1 MTITNS
7 LAVNIRANKDNPLV
21 DVVADHFDGLR
32 KRSDEGIEPLEYY
45 KQNLYFVTAT
55 FFPFTV
61 GINGGPASKDGVPS
75 GYRPSALS
83 DFGVSFLRINKQLLG
98 SNLKR
103 KKHVQPQAW
112 MFVDFDGT
120 REGSNEKQG
129 IHLHGLLMAHPSKRE
144 GFMTL
149 ARISDTFKT
158 VNMRRLLIEPFDPS
172 RVKQLDDRS
181 YESDP
186 LKRCI
191 SYASKGAR
199 KHYGEEHGSLW
210 TVFPTSSAVGCQS
223 QTQRAMCS
231 LVRDVI
237 NTECKQIES
246 SSRSA
251 WLHPRPTIQVRNDE
265 SFGML
270 RHKLKLVGLE
280 DQFPDLLKHAE
291 AMCTKIKTL

>member
-1 MTITNS
+1 MPITNTALPNPLYIKERMTITNS
-7 LAVNIRANKDNPLV
+7 FATNITANKDNPLV
-21 DVVADHFDGLR
+21 DVVADHFDRLR

-45 KQNLYFVTAT
+45 KQNLFFVTAT
-55 FFPFTV
+55 FFPHTV
-61 GINGGPASKDGVPS
+61 GINGGPTFRYGVPT

-83 DFGVSFLRINKQLLG
+83 DFGVSFLKMNKQLLG

-120 REGSNEKQG
+120 RQGSDEKKG

-144 GFMTL
+144 RFMTL

-158 VNMRRLLIEPFDPS
+158 VNMRRLLIEAFDPS
-172 RVKQLDDRS
+172 RVKQLDGGF

-199 KHYGEEHGSLW
+199 KHYGDEHGSLW
-210 TVFPTSSAVGCQS
+210 TVFPA
-223 QTQRAMCS
+223 
-231 LVRDVI
+231 
-237 NTECKQIES
+237 
-246 SSRSA
+246 
-251 WLHPRPTIQVRNDE
+251 
-265 SFGML
+265 F
-270 RHKLKLVGLE
+270 
-280 DQFPDLLKHAE
+280 
-291 AMCTKIKTL
+291 